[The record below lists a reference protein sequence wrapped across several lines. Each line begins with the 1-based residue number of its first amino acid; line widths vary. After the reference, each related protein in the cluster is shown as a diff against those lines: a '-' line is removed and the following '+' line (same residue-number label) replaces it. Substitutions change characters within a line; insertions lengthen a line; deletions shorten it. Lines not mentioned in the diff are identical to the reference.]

1 MALWVQIKGCRA
13 RALLIL
19 KKVNTP
25 MSRSATPQD
34 VCPNTETAANHGAP
48 QRHSPGNV
56 TTLLPDRLPA
66 EQVRVSMNR
75 VIGAWAFGAAF
86 FNVSAGAVYVAF
98 ARKIGANDQ
107 VFGILAAA
115 LPLMSFL
122 QVISARLVERS
133 GQRKRQMLTTGII
146 GRSLWIP
153 AAMTPIIAQ
162 GTNGPLSH
170 WLNGHGVFGST
181 RVLDVVVA
189 CILISSAFQ
198 AFTSPPFFS
207 WMADLIPNRVR
218 PTFMARRMQVGTF
231 VALFCVLGSGWIAD
245 NYPNVTVY
253 GVLLALAAVCGVID
267 VALFFG
273 VKEPACEAQFR
284 KTKPEEVAPLPPFWA
299 SLREPLREPVIR
311 NFLIYVSLLFFA
323 YGSFAPFAWLHMREV
338 LTYDNVTMGV
348 VLNVAPM
355 IGVLL
360 TSRFWGGVIK
370 KYGNRPVVRM
380 GSFALIFIP
389 IVWLTAGAN
398 STPVLF
404 VFLFM
409 SGVFFCALELTNQN
423 LMVGLA
429 RHIPRSTITA
439 LFAICA
445 GTSFA
450 LASCLGG
457 RIALYL
463 EGWRYEILGL
473 TMVKYHVV
481 FLMSLLVRIVNSV
494 FVAPHMQEPEAVST
508 LAAVK
513 EIGNELKGKSQD
525 IVQFVPEMA
534 QSVAARITRPFGI
547 RDD

>member
-1 MALWVQIKGCRA
+1 MQEHA
-13 RALLIL
+13 RP
-19 KKVNTP
+19 V
-25 MSRSATPQD
+25 SD
-34 VCPNTETAANHGAP
+34 VAGSGAAP
-48 QRHSPGNV
+48 QRHTAGSV

-75 VIGAWAFGAAF
+75 VIAGWAFGAAF

-133 GQRKRQMLTTGII
+133 GQRKRQMLTSGII

-153 AAMTPIIAQ
+153 AALTPIIAQ
-162 GTNGPLSH
+162 NMDGPLSN
-170 WLNGHGVFGST
+170 WLRQDGVFGAS

-189 CILISSAFQ
+189 CVLVSSAFQ

-245 NYPNVTVY
+245 NFPSITVY
-253 GVLLALAAVCGVID
+253 GVLLALAALCGVMD
-267 VALFFG
+267 MALFFG
-273 VKEPACEAQFR
+273 VKEPPCEAQLR
-284 KTKPEEVAPLPPFWA
+284 KTMPQEVTPLPPFWA

-311 NFLIYVSLLFFA
+311 NFLIYVALLFFT

-370 KYGNRPVVRM
+370 KYGNRPVIRM

-389 IVWLTAGAN
+389 MVWLTVGAN
-398 STPVLF
+398 SPAVLF
-404 VFLFM
+404 VFLFF

-457 RIALYL
+457 RIAVYL
-463 EGWRYEILGL
+463 EGFSYDILGI

-481 FLMSLLVRIVNSV
+481 FLMSLLVRIVNAA
-494 FVAPHMQEPEAVST
+494 FVAPRMQEPESVST
-508 LAAVK
+508 LATVK
-513 EIGNELKGKSQD
+513 EIGHELREKSQD

-534 QSVAARITRPFGI
+534 HSVAARITRPFGI